1 METTSSLEESMMEN
15 MPENGVQRLA
25 DVIVEQRSEEDT
37 PMLHLELEDSED
49 ANIHEISMQSEEME
63 QEVEDMVN
71 NMCIYIYIAHIT
83 FFFKSKINH
92 YFATFVTLYYIVFH
106 KNQFTFSAIPIL
118 DQWL

>member
-1 METTSSLEESMMEN
+1 MMEN

-49 ANIHEISMQSEEME
+49 ANIHEISMSQSEEME

-71 NMCIYIYIAHIT
+71 NIYGTHHVFLHI
-83 FFFKSKINH
+83 
-92 YFATFVTLYYIVFH
+92 
-106 KNQFTFSAIPIL
+106 
-118 DQWL
+118 